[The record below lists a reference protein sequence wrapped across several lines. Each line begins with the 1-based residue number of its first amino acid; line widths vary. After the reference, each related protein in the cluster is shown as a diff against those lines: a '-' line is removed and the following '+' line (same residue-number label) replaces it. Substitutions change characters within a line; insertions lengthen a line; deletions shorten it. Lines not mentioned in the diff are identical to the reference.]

1 MPPELFV
8 DILLMKFVF
17 LLFVVSSLLCFPVQ
31 AKEIFITASAKIYSD
46 EIVDAKERV
55 LKNAQL
61 KAVKKGVEIFLV
73 KKTIN
78 HNYQV
83 IREQIYNF
91 NQKFIRNYEIV
102 NQDIDLDQRYV
113 EVQIKAN
120 VAEVK
125 IQQKLKQ
132 LGILHDRMGYK
143 SLMLVYQGRTTR
155 AMPRNNGTVQDTIQV
170 LQENFANHGF
180 STFDQ
185 QTMRQIYRLLDQDKS
200 DLLPVDILI
209 ALALNYNA
217 EILVIMEIIPGK
229 RDNLKGSFY
238 QVKSNVRFSVFNT
251 ADGQQIA
258 ETVVEG
264 IERSV
269 NNPDENQWQ
278 SLLQRAGTHAVLEN
292 VRQSIEQITLF
303 YQRTGD
309 MVQVYTIVFSGYSP
323 RRESLIINYLENTAE
338 YRQLAELKNT
348 FGHLELELLTLK
360 RKSTLRRRITSDLL
374 KQEIEVATKTLPGN
388 HLFFINP
395 NPMEEIELPS
405 ENESETSDDPA
416 AEASPSQ

>member
-1 MPPELFV
+1 MKLVFFV
-8 DILLMKFVF
+8 
-17 LLFVVSSLLCFPVQ
+17 FVVSSLLCIPVQ
-31 AKEIFITASAKIYSD
+31 AKEIFITTSAKIYSD
-46 EIVDAKERV
+46 DIVEAKERV

-61 KAVKKGVEIFLV
+61 KAIKKGVEIFLV

-78 HNYQV
+78 DNYQV

-91 NQKFIRNYEIV
+91 NQKFISNFEIV

-125 IQQKLKQ
+125 ILQKLKQ

-143 SLMLVYQGRTTR
+143 SLMLVYQERTAR
-155 AMPRNNGTVQDTIQV
+155 AIPRDHGTVQNTIPAV
-170 LQENFANHGF
+170 QETFAENGF
-180 STFDQ
+180 RTFDQ
-185 QTMRQIYRLLDQDKS
+185 QTMRQVYRLFDQDKS
-200 DLLPVDILI
+200 DILPVDILI

-217 EILVIMEIIPGK
+217 EILVIMEIIPGE

-238 QVKSNVRFSVFNT
+238 QVKSTVRFSVFNT

-269 NNPDENQWQ
+269 NNPDETQWQ
-278 SLLQRAGTHAVLEN
+278 SLLQMAGKHAVLES

-303 YQRTGD
+303 YQRTGE
-309 MVQVYTIVFSGYSP
+309 MEQVYTIVFSGYSP
-323 RRESLIINYLENTAE
+323 RRESLIIDYLENTAE

-360 RKSTLRRRITSDLL
+360 RKSILRRRITSDLL

-405 ENESETSDDPA
+405 DKESETSDDPA
-416 AEASPSQ
+416 SEASSSQ

>member
-1 MPPELFV
+1 
-8 DILLMKFVF
+8 MKFVF
-17 LLFVVSSLLCFPVQ
+17 LVFIISSLLFIPVH

-46 EIVDAKERV
+46 DIVEAKERV

-61 KAVKKGVEIFLV
+61 KAIKKGVEIFLV

-78 HNYQV
+78 DNYQV

-91 NQKFIRNYEIV
+91 NQKFISNFEIV

-120 VAEVK
+120 VAEGK
-125 IQQKLKQ
+125 ILQKLKQ

-143 SLMLVYQGRTTR
+143 SLMLVYQERTAR
-155 AMPRNNGTVQDTIQV
+155 AIPRDHGTVQNTIPAV
-170 LQENFANHGF
+170 QETFAENGF
-180 STFDQ
+180 RTFDQ
-185 QTMRQIYRLLDQDKS
+185 QKMRQVYRLFDQDKS
-200 DLLPVDILI
+200 DILPVDILI

-217 EILVIMEIIPGK
+217 EILVIMEIIPGE

-238 QVKSNVRFSVFNT
+238 QVKSTVRFSVFNT
-251 ADGQQIA
+251 PDGQQIA

-269 NNPDENQWQ
+269 NNPDETQWQ
-278 SLLQRAGTHAVLEN
+278 SLLQMAGKHAVLES

-303 YQRTGD
+303 YQRTGE
-309 MVQVYTIVFSGYSP
+309 MEQVYTIVFNGYSP
-323 RRESLIINYLENTAE
+323 RRESLIIDYLENTAE

-360 RKSTLRRRITSDLL
+360 RKSILRRRITSDLL

-405 ENESETSDDPA
+405 DKESETSDDPA
-416 AEASPSQ
+416 SEASSSQ

>member
-1 MPPELFV
+1 M
-8 DILLMKFVF
+8 MKFVF
-17 LLFVVSSLLCFPVQ
+17 LVFVVSSLLCIPVH

-46 EIVDAKERV
+46 DIVEAKEMV

-61 KAVKKGVEIFLV
+61 KAVKKGVEKFLV

-78 HNYQV
+78 DNYQV

-91 NQKFIRNYEIV
+91 NQKFISNFEIV

-143 SLMLVYQGRTTR
+143 SLMLVYQERTAT
-155 AMPRNNGTVQDTIQV
+155 AIPRDHGTVQNTIPAV
-170 LQENFANHGF
+170 QETFAENGF
-180 STFDQ
+180 RTFDQ
-185 QTMRQIYRLLDQDKS
+185 QTMRQVYRLLDQDKS
-200 DLLPVDILI
+200 DRLPVDILI

-217 EILVIMEIIPGK
+217 EILVIMEIIPGE

-238 QVKSNVRFSVFNT
+238 QVKSTVRFSVFNT

-269 NNPDENQWQ
+269 NNPDETQWQ
-278 SLLQRAGTHAVLEN
+278 GLLQIAGKHAVLESL
-292 VRQSIEQITLF
+292 RQSIEQINLF
-303 YQRTGD
+303 YQRTGE
-309 MVQVYTIVFSGYSP
+309 MEQVYTIVFSGYSP
-323 RRESLIINYLENTAE
+323 RRESLIIDYLENTAE

-360 RKSTLRRRITSDLL
+360 RKSILRRRITSDLL

-405 ENESETSDDPA
+405 DKESETSDDPA
-416 AEASPSQ
+416 SEASTSQ

>member
-1 MPPELFV
+1 
-8 DILLMKFVF
+8 MKFVF
-17 LLFVVSSLLCFPVQ
+17 LVIVVSSLLCIPVH

-46 EIVDAKERV
+46 DIVEAKEMV
-55 LKNAQL
+55 LNNAQL
-61 KAVKKGVEIFLV
+61 KAIKKGVEIFLV

-78 HNYQV
+78 DNYQV

-91 NQKFIRNYEIV
+91 NQKFISNFEIV

-143 SLMLVYQGRTTR
+143 SLMLVYQGRT
-155 AMPRNNGTVQDTIQV
+155 AGAIPRDHGTVQNTIQV
-170 LQENFANHGF
+170 VQENFAEHGF
-180 STFDQ
+180 RKIDQ
-185 QTMRQIYRLLDQDKS
+185 QTMRQVYRLLDQDKP
-200 DLLPVDILI
+200 DRLPVDILI

-238 QVKSNVRFSVFNT
+238 QVKSTVRFSVFNT

-348 FGHLELELLTLK
+348 FGLLKLELLTLK

>member
-1 MPPELFV
+1 
-8 DILLMKFVF
+8 MKFVF
-17 LLFVVSSLLCFPVQ
+17 LVFVVSSLLCIPVH

-46 EIVDAKERV
+46 DIVEAKERV

-61 KAVKKGVEIFLV
+61 KAIKKGVEIFLV

-78 HNYQV
+78 DNYQV

-91 NQKFIRNYEIV
+91 NQKFISNFEIV

-125 IQQKLKQ
+125 ILQKLKQ

-143 SLMLVYQGRTTR
+143 SLMLVYQERTAR
-155 AMPRNNGTVQDTIQV
+155 AIPRDHGTVQNTIPAV
-170 LQENFANHGF
+170 QETFAENGF
-180 STFDQ
+180 RTFDQ
-185 QTMRQIYRLLDQDKS
+185 QTMRQVYRLFDQDKS
-200 DLLPVDILI
+200 DILPVDILI

-217 EILVIMEIIPGK
+217 EILVIMEIIPGE

-238 QVKSNVRFSVFNT
+238 QVKSTVRFSVFNT
-251 ADGQQIA
+251 PDGQQIA

-269 NNPDENQWQ
+269 NNPDETQWQ
-278 SLLQRAGTHAVLEN
+278 SLLQIAGKHAVLES
-292 VRQSIEQITLF
+292 VRQSIEQITLY
-303 YQRTGD
+303 YQRTVEMG
-309 MVQVYTIVFSGYSP
+309 QVYTIVFSGYSP
-323 RRESLIINYLENTAE
+323 RRESLIIDYLENTAE

-360 RKSTLRRRITSDLL
+360 RKSILRRRITSDLL

-405 ENESETSDDPA
+405 EKESETSDNPA
-416 AEASPSQ
+416 SEESASQ